1 MVLHW
6 LPTSNN
12 YRMSISTSATPTYFT
27 QICAIW
33 ICQPKLCPK
42 NRVVS
47 YLTQNPSV
55 LYGAVC
61 VCVCFPQIPFFP
73 KFDTHPKKKMLDIST
88 WHPFQ
93 PILQNDMDFILLTCT
108 RETSV
113 VSRGWGIN
121 AFVGHYAC
129 LNHLQRTWHLIITVA
144 QPGWELEK
152 GGNDVLF
159 FGEAHPFV
167 YIYIY
172 NYIYL

>member
-88 WHPFQ
+88 WHP
-93 PILQNDMDFILLTCT
+93 
-108 RETSV
+108 ETAHPTKRHGFHPLNFAPEKPRWLAV
-113 VSRGWGIN
+113 GEVSMPSLVTTPVSTT
-121 AFVGHYAC
+121 F
-129 LNHLQRTWHLIITVA
+129 
-144 QPGWELEK
+144 K
-152 GGNDVLF
+152 GLDISSSLSPNLGGNLKKVTNDVLF

-167 YIYIY
+167 YIYI
-172 NYIYL
+172 

>member
-88 WHPFQ
+88 WHPETAH
-93 PILQNDMDFILLTCT
+93 PTKRHGKIILLTLHPRNLGGEPWVRYQCL
-108 RETSV
+108 RWSLRLSQPPSKDLTSHHHC
-113 VSRGWGIN
+113 RPTW
-121 AFVGHYAC
+121 VGN
-129 LNHLQRTWHLIITVA
+129 LKKVT
-144 QPGWELEK
+144 
-152 GGNDVLF
+152 NDVLF
-159 FGEAHPFV
+159 FWWGSPFCI
-167 YIYIY
+167 YIYI
-172 NYIYL
+172 